1 MARLLVGPFAVE
13 FKRSNRQKGEQKYST
28 QSVSTN
34 ASARN
39 PFHSPASP
47 TLPPATTSQKKPVE
61 VNQVV
66 FTKKVLVFTTIG
78 LILIGITGYYVVRSF
93 NQPATPPANLTKKST
108 TNSSSETPKYQTVS
122 PKGKSV
128 EELGGWRRVS
138 PPKGEPVFAYTDAI
152 NNIPINVSQQPL
164 PEAFKTGTDTQVAE
178 LAKKF
183 NATTKIDADGTTV
196 YIGTSAK
203 GPQSAILAKSE
214 VLILIKSQQKVEDA
228 SWIEYIKSLN

>member
-1 MARLLVGPFAVE
+1 VE

-34 ASARN
+34 ASAR
-39 PFHSPASP
+39 SPLHTTLIGPTSS
-47 TLPPATTSQKKPVE
+47 TLPPATTSQKKPIE
-61 VNQVV
+61 VKQVV

-78 LILIGITGYYVVRSF
+78 LVLIGITGYYVVGLF

-108 TNSSSETPKYQTVS
+108 TNSSSETPKYRTVS

-203 GPQSAILAKSE
+203 GPQSAILAKSD